1 MKLAPNYYT
10 DQFNKLG
17 FQSES
22 DLKKDETVKIKLCND
37 ISESNYISIDSIAL
51 LDIYKII
58 QNMNERSK
66 NK

>member
-37 ISESNYISIDSIAL
+37 KTL
-51 LDIYKII
+51 LINLIT
-58 QNMNERSK
+58 
-66 NK
+66 